1 MNPKP
6 LLDLIARHESE
17 SSVARQGVDSSYD
30 VVVNQAFKVYPP
42 ERPITTMT
50 VEEVLR
56 WQNEAIRRYKQRFIS
71 AQGYS
76 AAGRYQIIRS
86 TLLDLIDSHWK
97 LKDLFDAGTQ
107 DLLGALLLEKRGFKV
122 WTAGKMS
129 DSKFADSLSQE
140 WASLP
145 FNTGYSYYA
154 GDRHGNKALVSRE
167 EMMDTLRDIKGEVN

>member
-1 MNPKP
+1 M
-6 LLDLIARHESE
+6 A
-17 SSVARQGVDSSYD
+17 
-30 VVVNQAFKVYPP
+30 
-42 ERPITTMT
+42 
-50 VEEVLR
+50 VEEVLQ
-56 WQNEAIRRYKQRFIS
+56 WQNEAIRRYKQKFVSR
-71 AQGYS
+71 QGYS

-86 TLLDLIDSHWK
+86 TLLDLIDSQWK

-107 DLLGALLLEKRGFKV
+107 DLLGELLLGRRGFDV
-122 WTAGKMS
+122 WAAGKMS

-167 EMMDTLRDIKGEVN
+167 EMMNTLRKIKDEGK